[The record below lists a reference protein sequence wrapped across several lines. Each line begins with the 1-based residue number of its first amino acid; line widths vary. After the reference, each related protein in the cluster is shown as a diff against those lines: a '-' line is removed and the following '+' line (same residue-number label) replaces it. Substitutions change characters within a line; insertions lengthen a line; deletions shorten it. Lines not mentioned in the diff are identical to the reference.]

1 MQGKNKMIREYCF
14 FDGFGG
20 EGCFQTAPNV
30 VLGSELCPLKVV
42 GFCQQK
48 LVEVAIR
55 QEKSIRFVTPITP
68 QAYVNM
74 LIEMI
79 YDLPISTKVTFNDFG
94 LLFACRSIIKSGKIQ
109 AVLGRIITRSLIDC
123 PWFDQIIKNEEK
135 NKDFLNLN
143 NMTFDAKM
151 DFLKE
156 WNINEIEVNNC
167 PTESLRYFHDNNILV
182 AQYERYNL
190 LSVSRTCFHM
200 MMNQKST
207 AVCHEHM
214 HCGSTLK
221 SVKMINYY
229 SNKLKLLK
237 QCDGDE
243 YFGHKAVVL
252 DGNALLIEN
261 TGFNPDIDFII
272 S

>member
-1 MQGKNKMIREYCF
+1 MIREYCF
-14 FDGFGG
+14 FDSYR
-20 EGCFQTAPNV
+20 CVSDFQNVPNV
-30 VLGSELCPLKVV
+30 VLGSELCPLRAV
-42 GFCQQK
+42 GLYQKK
-48 LVEVAIR
+48 LVEAAVY
-55 QEKSIRFVTPITP
+55 QKKNIRFVTPITP
-68 QAYVNM
+68 QSYVDM
-74 LIEMI
+74 IMEII
-79 YDLPISTKVTFNDFG
+79 YDLPVATKVTFNDFG
-94 LLFACRSIIKSGKIQ
+94 ILFACKSIIKCGKIRP
-109 AVLGRIITRSLIDC
+109 VLGRIITRSLIDC
-123 PWFDQIIKNEEK
+123 PWFEKIINNEEE
-135 NKDFLNLN
+135 NEDLLNLN
-143 NMTFDAKM
+143 NMTFDAKI

-167 PTESLRYFHDNNILV
+167 PPESLRYFHDNNILV

-200 MMNQKST
+200 LMKQKST
-207 AVCHEHM
+207 AVCNEHM

-221 SVKMINYY
+221 SVKMTNYY

-243 YFGHKAVVL
+243 YFGQKAVVL